1 MSFFSTII
9 SISFLAGI
17 YGIIP
22 EDYHRAAAFCSAGII
37 IPYISIKL
45 LSIFKFNKISDLG
58 CWLMLYLGLFV
69 YGYISYMEILLF
81 SLGAC
86 LNIFI
91 QFITGGKVVLFYPFK
106 EQKYRTVLTPFIS
119 LALFLLSALFLCLVY
134 INVLTLKLTLILG
147 ILLYILTALNMN
159 FFKRLSDVLRYIF
172 KIDIEDLKNTHR
184 ENTIKIL
191 LKEISPLWTR
201 NKAVISLQSLA
212 NGTWLVNEPKKEIVE
227 WEFSNDEIRYF
238 WENELNK
245 PRYREEF
252 KNAAG
257 EILNFLDNYGNCP
270 SVVKEQ
276 SKSYGKYGYADE
288 KTTFD
293 ILYNQTLINHTLSIC
308 RLILKDIKT
317 FQGIN
322 LEKMLLTALGHDI
335 GKAASFSNIDGYKT
349 GDHPNTSIMLIETRF
364 NYFEK
369 LTYADEIMK
378 MIKNHHAAPSASTP
392 LLQEFKEYDSKARRE
407 YLKEYFKHK
416 DVKETDEQPTE
427 DVLSK
432 PIISNSDNT
441 ERFSSKTENNDN
453 ILVSNQLA
461 SAVTSNTVE
470 QVENNTGFMPSFA
483 VSTNDAINDNNVLN
497 NKTDDNIIDT
507 NKDLAN
513 KQNTINTDT
522 DKPLKR
528 ISSNNDTLYAD
539 LSNADIPDSYI
550 ISSFFDIN
558 EFLKNISKSINV
570 IDKTKFN
577 YFTVNGDMVLCYTA
591 AVIFEV
597 KKAARLKKVSDITN
611 LKENEIGMSFT
622 EYCRKLGILHTD
634 WIQEGYY
641 QGNFALTDIDGN
653 IVRTG
658 RYIPLR
664 IDAFEE
670 YGSYAEFEERKK
682 GVLENIVNAKVAA
695 KEEMFQNLSN

>member
-9 SISFLAGI
+9 SISLLAGI

-22 EDYHRAAAFCSAGII
+22 NDFYKAVIYCMAGII
-37 IPYISIKL
+37 SPYISRKL
-45 LSIFKFNKISDLG
+45 LSIFKLKKLEILSS
-58 CWLMLYLGLFV
+58 WLMLYLGLCI
-69 YGYISYMEILLF
+69 YGYIFSIEILLY

-86 LNIFI
+86 INIFM
-91 QFITGGKVVLFYPFK
+91 QLVTGGKVVLLHPFK
-106 EQKYRTVLTPFIS
+106 EKRYRAVLTPYIS
-119 LALFLLSALFLCLVY
+119 LALFLVSVLFLCSVY
-134 INVLTLKLTLILG
+134 INILTLKITLILG
-147 ILLYILTALNMN
+147 ISLYILMALNIS
-159 FFKRLSDVLRYIF
+159 FLQRLSDVFHYIF
-172 KIDIEDLKNTHR
+172 KINIEDVEQIHR
-184 ENTIKIL
+184 ENTIKVL

-212 NGTWLVNEPKKEIVE
+212 NGTWLANEPKKETVE

-245 PRYREEF
+245 AKYREEF

-257 EILNFLDNYGNCP
+257 EILYFLDTYGDCP

-276 SKSYGKYGYADE
+276 SKSFGKYGYADE

-293 ILYNQTLINHTLSIC
+293 ILYNQTLINHTLSLC
-308 RLILKDIKT
+308 RLILRDIKI

-349 GDHPNTSIMLIETRF
+349 GDHPNTSVMLIETKF

-369 LTYADEIMK
+369 LTYADEVMK
-378 MIKNHHAAPSASTP
+378 MIKNHHGTPSASTP

-407 YLKEYFKHK
+407 YLKEYFKN
-416 DVKETDEQPTE
+416 KEE
-427 DVLSK
+427 DTAQSTVSVLSK
-432 PIISNSDNT
+432 PVINNSNNT
-441 ERFSSKTENNDN
+441 EQNQIEHTDNNPVFTQPAQVINHTEDK
-453 ILVSNQLA
+453 
-461 SAVTSNTVE
+461 E
-470 QVENNTGFMPSFA
+470 QENHTGFIPSFA
-483 VSTNDAINDNNVLN
+483 VSTSDTMNDNSVLN
-497 NKTDDNIIDT
+497 NTKDIITDT
-507 NKDLAN
+507 NKEIISSQHN
-513 KQNTINTDT
+513 INTDT

-528 ISSNNDTLYAD
+528 ISSNNDALYAD
-539 LSNADIPDSYI
+539 LSNNNIPDCYV

-558 EFLKNISKSINV
+558 EFLKNISKSIN
-570 IDKTKFN
+570 IIEKTKFN

-597 KKAARLKKVSDITN
+597 KKAARLKKVADIAN

-653 IVRTG
+653 IIRTG

-664 IDAFEE
+664 IDAFSE
-670 YGSYAEFEERKK
+670 YGTYAEFEERKK

-695 KEEMFQNLSN
+695 KEEMFHNLSN

>member
-22 EDYHRAAAFCSAGII
+22 EDYYRAAAFCSAGII

-45 LSIFKFNKISDLG
+45 LSIFKFNKMADLS
-58 CWLMLYLGLFV
+58 CWLMLYLGLCM
-69 YGYISYMEILLF
+69 YSYTTSYMEILLF

-86 LNIFI
+86 LNIFM

-119 LALFLLSALFLCLVY
+119 LALFLISALFLCLVY
-134 INVLTLKLTLILG
+134 INVLTLKITLLLG
-147 ILLYILTALNMN
+147 ILLYILTALNMD
-159 FFKRLSDVLRYIF
+159 FFKRLSDVIHYTF
-172 KIDIEDLKNTHR
+172 KIDIEDLKKTHR
-184 ENTIKIL
+184 ENTIKVL

-212 NGTWLVNEPKKEIVE
+212 NGTWLANEPKKEIVE

-238 WENELNK
+238 WDNELIK
-245 PRYREEF
+245 PRYREDF

-293 ILYNQTLINHTLSIC
+293 ILYNQKLINHTLSIC

-369 LTYADEIMK
+369 LTYADEVMK

-416 DVKETDEQPTE
+416 DVKETEKQPIE
-427 DVLSK
+427 DVSSK
-432 PIISNSDNT
+432 PIISNSDRT
-441 ERFSSKTENNDN
+441 EKFSNKTENNN
-453 ILVSNQLA
+453 IPVSNQPA
-461 SAVTSNTVE
+461 SSVNSNTVE
-470 QVENNTGFMPSFA
+470 QVENNTGFIPSFA
-483 VSTNDAINDNNVLN
+483 VSTNDTVNYNNALN
-497 NKTDDNIIDT
+497 NSTDDNIIDT

-513 KQNTINTDT
+513 QHNTINTDT

-558 EFLKNISKSINV
+558 EFLKNISKSINI

-653 IVRTG
+653 IIRTG

-664 IDAFEE
+664 IDAFAE